1 MKEPPVAPEADG
13 AIVGSEARVGDYHE
27 DDEPMLRTVI
37 SYRYHVGG
45 GEFRARARAWRLLRR
60 VTRRTLPSA
69 VRVFPASSVP
79 PVTPRAA

>member
-1 MKEPPVAPEADG
+1 
-13 AIVGSEARVGDYHE
+13 
-27 DDEPMLRTVI
+27 MLRTVI